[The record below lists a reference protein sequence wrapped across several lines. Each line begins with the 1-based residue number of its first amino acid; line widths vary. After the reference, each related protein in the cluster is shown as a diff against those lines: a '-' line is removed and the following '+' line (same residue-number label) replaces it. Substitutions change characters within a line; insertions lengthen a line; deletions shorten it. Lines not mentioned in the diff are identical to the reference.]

1 MKCGHSPKELVR
13 ELQEICASLREPS
26 RRFDPR
32 RLSFLADLP
41 HAIAL
46 WHSDPD
52 YLLERGVPAALALR
66 STGPSLSSLIARV
79 LPHEDPVAV
88 TRALVRMQGIRRR
101 GTRYLPTGRLVAFR
115 KDTVLMHS
123 LSVLMRMLRTIERN
137 VAGSWETALLE
148 RNATHPNFPVAAL
161 PGFHRGLKRQAS
173 DFLWGLDGDMRRR
186 EKRVRGGKRT
196 RLGVEIFAFEEPVS
210 ESPLTALSGLGI
222 RRKRRTPHKAPAA
235 SAAPVRRRRKAGRR

>member
-26 RRFDPR
+26 RPFDPT

-41 HAIAL
+41 HVIAL

-115 KDTVLMHS
+115 KDTVFMHS

-137 VAGSWETALLE
+137 VGGSWESALLE

-210 ESPLTALSGLGI
+210 ESPLTALRGLGI
-222 RRKRRTPHKAPAA
+222 RRKRRAPHKAPLARRG
-235 SAAPVRRRRKAGRR
+235 RRR